1 MLQLKREPDSCI
13 DKYTVTI
20 VLGRTFLTTWRS
32 VYLSFFQEMLIHE
45 INNGFAKV
53 TGNAVN
59 RGAGYGM
66 EVPVVYYLYGPGPYG
81 RRMKEH

>member
-1 MLQLKREPDSCI
+1 M
-13 DKYTVTI
+13 
-20 VLGRTFLTTWRS
+20 
-32 VYLSFFQEMLIHE
+32 YLSFFQEMLIHG